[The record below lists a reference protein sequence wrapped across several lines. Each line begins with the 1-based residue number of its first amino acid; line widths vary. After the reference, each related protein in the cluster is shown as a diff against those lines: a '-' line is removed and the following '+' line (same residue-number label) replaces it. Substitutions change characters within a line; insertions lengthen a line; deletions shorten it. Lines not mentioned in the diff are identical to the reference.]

1 MLRGKQA
8 STIRQIIAAA
18 CGAILV
24 LTMTAAAFGRP
35 QRRTSHARGQFRVA
49 LARYDKKDFEA
60 ALPLFKLAWKSS
72 KSPNA
77 QLYVARCLLEL
88 GRLRAA
94 QQAYRETFRQA
105 QRLVTDGQKS
115 KYAATRDAASA
126 ELALL
131 YLRTARLHVQ
141 ARQPTSQVTITV
153 NGKKLLDALPAK
165 VVVKPGSYTVT
176 IERPDGSTFERSGTA
191 SAGEEIVVVEQ
202 SVAALSA
209 AQAAASG
216 TSDTGISSSTGAL
229 KALRV
234 LGYTT
239 GAIGVAAMATF
250 ITTRLLADKH
260 FQSLQDNCPT
270 VPCTDPA
277 AADTIAAGRRLEDI
291 SQIAL
296 GTGILGLAAGIPL
309 TIISHVATPK
319 KATST
324 SRGPGATT
332 ASRARLTLRPFH
344 AGLMLAGSF

>member
-1 MLRGKQA
+1 MLRGRQA

-94 QQAYRETFRQA
+94 QQAYRKTFRQA

-153 NGKKLLDALPAK
+153 NGKKLRDAPPAK

-176 IERPDGSTFERSGTA
+176 IQRPDGPTFERSGTA

-209 AQAAASG
+209 ATSG
-216 TSDTGISSSTGAL
+216 TSDTGTSNSTGAL